1 LRFVSVG
8 QTLTVSVLAVS
19 MECQW
24 GDHEAQE
31 FNPLRVEQAL
41 LGLECKSILAKA
53 FQDTLDVNLMI
64 FQGIG
69 EDEDIV

>member
-1 LRFVSVG
+1 MEMPVG
-8 QTLTVSVLAVS
+8 VTMKPKNSILCCGQ
-19 MECQW
+19 
-24 GDHEAQE
+24 DI
-31 FNPLRVEQAL
+31 
-41 LGLECKSILAKA
+41 LGFGVQVILAKA